1 MASLGP
7 AFERE
12 VRRINLRFNR
22 EVIEGLGVCPYARVG
37 REGGASVVVVR
48 AEGEPTVEALHE
60 AVDWLTPQGEVE
72 VAQVVFPRV
81 TLDAGAFLA
90 FGAQFATANAAR
102 YPRQRPT
109 FVHAAFHPG
118 LSYGTDHPS
127 RLVPFFRRSP
137 DPMVQLVRLSVLDAI
152 HASKPRGTQF
162 FDGDLSALTALLAQR
177 RPESVTDRITR
188 ENHERAMAGE
198 LEVIAAIAADIAADR
213 ARSYAA
219 AQREDDGEG
228 ESAST
233 RPGGGDACGG

>member
-1 MASLGP
+1 MPPMGP

-12 VRRINLRFNR
+12 VRRINLRYNR

-48 AEGEPTVEALHE
+48 GEETPTLAALHE
-60 AVDWLTPQGEVE
+60 VVDELVGQPDVE

-81 TLDAGAFLA
+81 RLSAEEFLA
-90 FGAQFATANAAR
+90 FASEFGPANAAR
-102 YPRQRPT
+102 TPRQRPA

-118 LSYGTDHPS
+118 LAYGTDTPP
-127 RLVPFFRRSP
+127 RMVPFFRRSP
-137 DPMVQLVRLSVLDAI
+137 DPMIQLVRLAVLDSI

-162 FDGDLSALTALLAQR
+162 FDGDLASLKELMKQK

-198 LEVIAAIAADIAADR
+198 QARIEGIQADIAADR
-213 ARSYAA
+213 ARAYAA
-219 AQREDDGEG
+219 ALAEDAAREAG
-228 ESAST
+228 A
-233 RPGGGDACGG
+233 

>member
-1 MASLGP
+1 MAAVGP

-22 EVIEGLGVCPYARVG
+22 EIIEGLGVCPYARVG
-37 REGGASVVVVR
+37 REGGASLVFVR
-48 AEGEPTVEALHE
+48 GESEPTVEILHE
-60 AVDWLTPQGEVE
+60 TVDLLVGQPEVE

-81 TLDAGAFLA
+81 VLGPDDFLA
-90 FGAQFATANAAR
+90 FSSSFAAANAAR
-102 YPRQRPT
+102 YPKKRPV
-109 FVHAAFHPG
+109 FVHAAFHPA

-162 FDGDLSALTALLAQR
+162 FDGDMASLMAMLKEK

-188 ENHERAMAGE
+188 ENHERAMAGG
-198 LEVIAAIAADIAADR
+198 LAVIEGIARDIASDR
-213 ARSYAA
+213 ASAYAA
-219 AQREDDGEG
+219 AEAED
-228 ESAST
+228 
-233 RPGGGDACGG
+233 GGGA